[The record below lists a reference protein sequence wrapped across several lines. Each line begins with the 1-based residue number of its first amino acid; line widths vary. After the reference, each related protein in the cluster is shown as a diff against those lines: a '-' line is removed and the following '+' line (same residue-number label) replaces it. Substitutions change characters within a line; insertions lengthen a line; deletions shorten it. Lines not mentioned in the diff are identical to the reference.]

1 MADGPG
7 ESKAAGAFLRPEE
20 VAPLLRSPSLGP
32 GFIRSLAAHPAFG
45 RLERVRAAVV
55 LHPNT
60 PRPLA
65 MSLLNLLRWTDLHR
79 VASTPG
85 VAAPLALAAER
96 VLLLRLPEMAQGE
109 KVALAR
115 AATPAVI
122 KALRTTTSILVV
134 RALMQNARFDGD
146 DALFVASRGE
156 TPAAAL
162 QALAELPRFQGREEL
177 CHAVVVH
184 PGCAPQTALRIVARV
199 GPRALGRI
207 VADPRTP
214 ALVRLA
220 AERRLNPGGTSA

>member
-1 MADGPG
+1 MSGG
-7 ESKAAGAFLRPEE
+7 ERAKTTAFLKPEE
-20 VAPLLRSPSLGP
+20 VASLLRSPSIGP

-65 MSLLNLLRWTDLHR
+65 MSLLSQLRWADLHK
-79 VASTPG
+79 VSSTPG

-115 AATPAVI
+115 SATQAVI
-122 KALRTTTSILVV
+122 KALRTTTSPFVV
-134 RALMQNARFDGD
+134 RALLTNARFGGD
-146 DALFVASRGE
+146 DALFVASRPE

-162 QALAELPRFQGREEL
+162 QALAESPRFQGREEL
-177 CHAVVVH
+177 CHAIAVH
-184 PGCAPQTALRIVARV
+184 PGSPPQTALRMVARL
-199 GPRALGRI
+199 GPRTLARI
-207 VADPRTP
+207 AADETAPP
-214 ALVRLA
+214 LARLA
-220 AERRLNPGGTSA
+220 AERRLEHTGSDA